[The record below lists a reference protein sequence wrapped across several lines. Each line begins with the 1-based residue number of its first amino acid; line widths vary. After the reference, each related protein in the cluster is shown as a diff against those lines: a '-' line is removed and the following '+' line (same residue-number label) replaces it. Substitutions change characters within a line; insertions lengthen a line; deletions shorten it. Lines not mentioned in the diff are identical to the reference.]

1 MADLAKPRQLLLVA
15 LSSTHAGE
23 AFNALALVKRALA
36 KLGIDIHAFVDG
48 MGGSSA
54 RADAHLIERV
64 NRLER
69 SMASLQVELGTARR
83 LIRSQS
89 GRISD
94 LVEENRQLRMQ
105 NQARTATQAYAAGMA
120 NTSQGSRAKPGHQ
133 QMAAW
138 LLQQRE
144 WNDTTEAFL
153 TDMQTWQY
161 PTDKQQAWLDSLWE
175 RYGPR

>member
-36 KLGIDIHAFVDG
+36 KLGVDIHQFVEG
-48 MGGSSA
+48 MGGTSA
-54 RADAHLIERV
+54 RPDYGLIERV
-64 NRLER
+64 NRLEGH
-69 SMASLQVELGTARR
+69 MASLRVELASANRALAAKSEQIRHLTDENHMLRTRNHTAHA
-83 LIRSQS
+83 
-89 GRISD
+89 
-94 LVEENRQLRMQ
+94 
-105 NQARTATQAYAAGMA
+105 QATTSAG
-120 NTSQGSRAKPGHQ
+120 TSQGSRARPGHQ

>member
-36 KLGIDIHAFVDG
+36 KLGVDIHQFVEG
-48 MGGSSA
+48 MGGTSA
-54 RADAHLIERV
+54 RPDYGLIERI

-69 SMASLQVELGTARR
+69 SVAAMHVSLAEANRKVAR
-83 LIRSQS
+83 LTQ
-89 GRISD
+89 
-94 LVEENRQLRMQ
+94 ENRQLRMQ

-120 NTSQGSRAKPGHQ
+120 NPSQGSRARPGHQ

>member
-36 KLGIDIHAFVDG
+36 KLGVDIHQFVEG
-48 MGGSSA
+48 MGGTSA
-54 RADAHLIERV
+54 RPDYGLIERV
-64 NRLER
+64 NRLEGH
-69 SMASLQVELGTARR
+69 MASLRVELASANRA
-83 LIRSQS
+83 LAAKSEQIRHLTDENQMLRTRNHAAHAQAATSS
-89 GRISD
+89 GS
-94 LVEENRQLRMQ
+94 
-105 NQARTATQAYAAGMA
+105 
-120 NTSQGSRAKPGHQ
+120 SQGSRAKPGHQ

>member
-69 SMASLQVELGTARR
+69 SMAATAVELASTKRALVARNE
-83 LIRSQS
+83 Q
-89 GRISD
+89 ISR
-94 LVEENRQLRMQ
+94 LVEENHQLRMQ

-120 NTSQGSRAKPGHQ
+120 NTSQGARARPGHQ